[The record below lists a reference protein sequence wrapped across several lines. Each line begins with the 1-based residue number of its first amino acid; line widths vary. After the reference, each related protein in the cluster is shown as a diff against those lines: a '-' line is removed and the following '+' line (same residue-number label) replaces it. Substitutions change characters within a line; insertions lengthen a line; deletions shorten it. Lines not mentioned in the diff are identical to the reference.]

1 MRVIEAEDVHASLD
15 YDALI
20 DCLEDAFRAGGTVPE
35 RHHHKLAGDG
45 AAASL
50 ILMPA
55 WREGGPLGIKT
66 ITVYP
71 GNRVKGLPSLMA
83 VYLLLDGGTGE
94 PRAVIDGTSLTL
106 WRTAAASALASRYLS
121 RPDSAHHLMV
131 GAGALAP
138 HLVRAH
144 ARVRPIVRTTLWN
157 HHPNKAAALAERLQG
172 EGLDTMATEDL
183 EASARDA
190 DIISCATLS
199 PAPLIR
205 GAWLKAGAHLDLV
218 GAFTPAMRESDD
230 EAVRRARLYVDTRA
244 GALKEGGDMVDPIER
259 GVIAES
265 DIIGDLYELAR
276 GEAPGR
282 QSADEITLFKSV
294 GTALEDLAAA
304 ELVFER
310 MTEGV

>member
-1 MRVIEAEDVHASLD
+1 MRVIEAEDVHASLE
-15 YDALI
+15 YDSLI
-20 DCLEDAFRAGGTVPE
+20 DRLEDAFRAGGTVPE
-35 RHHHKLAGDG
+35 RHHHRLAGDG

-121 RPDSAHHLMV
+121 RPASAHHLMV